1 MRHPAV
7 LSLARMTG
15 APDILRSTPE
25 ALILARRTESSYN
38 PHPSQRPAVLDAIRA
53 ASSRASASS
62 AAPVTTTTSSGLTSS
77 ESANSAGG
85 KAQAAPSI
93 STRARSITVSARRT
107 LPSITGP
114 VFFRSRLS
122 RSVTARSSARSAAAE
137 NARSA
142 ATDAATTSAPATC
155 ATCAAVSTQPGA
167 TSQQVPTVAPPPSST
182 WPMKPGPRASDESE
196 LIPWSLR
203 CGRRRLPPL
212 LRPRQPRRHHPCR
225 LRRRRRPRRPW
236 RPCR

>member
-1 MRHPAV
+1 M

-15 APDILRSTPE
+15 APDILRSTPG
-25 ALILARRTESSYN
+25 AMILARYNESLRS
-38 PHPSQRPAVLDAIRA
+38 PPISHEPVVLDAIRA
-53 ASSRASASS
+53 ASSRASASL
-62 AAPVTTTTSSGLTSS
+62 AAPATTTTSFGLTSS

-85 KAQAAPSI
+85 VAQAAPSI

-114 VFFRSRLS
+114 VSARPRLS

-142 ATDAATTSAPATC
+142 ATDAATTSAPAAC

-167 TSQQVPTVAPPPSST
+167 TSQQVPTVAPPSSST
-182 WPMKPGPRASDESE
+182 WPMKPGPRASGESE
-196 LIPWSLR
+196 FIPRSLR
-203 CGRRRLPPL
+203 RGRGRHPPL
-212 LRPRQPRRHHPCR
+212 LRPWHSRRRHPRRP
-225 LRRRRRPRRPW
+225 RRRRRPRRSW